1 MSDWLHYS
9 TAPRVCVTDTF
20 HNLPLTSLDHRGA
33 TGPALE
39 CSQGTT
45 IEYFGEETIGVRASS
60 FARHHF
66 AYVVLATD
74 HDEYHLLVTVDGDYL
89 FVKGTVEAPYRW
101 SFELTEL
108 TDMP

>member
-1 MSDWLHYS
+1 MSDWLHDS

-20 HNLPLTSLDHRGA
+20 HDLPLSSLDHRGA

-74 HDEYHLLVTVDGDYL
+74 HDEYHLWVTVDGDYL
-89 FVKGTVEAPYRW
+89 FVKGTVEAPYLW
-101 SFELTEL
+101 SSELTEL
-108 TDMP
+108 TAMP